1 MNKSNVVARLTA
13 TREVG
18 NVTIVEVHQDATF
31 HNFYRVY
38 TQVGRRYSTKRLVR
52 TASRNEW
59 ISPWYAT
66 YRIQPGLHLL
76 EAKWKDRT
84 NLKTVKLRIIK
95 KKAYRRLINAP
106 ANELGPLPVIRNVL
120 LKPVVPSLPIPVSR
134 MTFRLIEKRNKA
146 KLHAGSVR

>member
-31 HNFYRVY
+31 HQFYRIY
-38 TQVGRRYSTKRLVR
+38 TQIGRRRSTKRLVR
-52 TASRNEW
+52 TANRNAW
-59 ISPWYAT
+59 IEPWYAAHRT
-66 YRIQPGLHLL
+66 QPGLHLL
-76 EAKWKDRT
+76 EAKWKGRT

-95 KKAYRRLINAP
+95 KRAYRKLINAP

-120 LKPVVPSLPIPVSR
+120 LKPTVPAPRIPVEK
-134 MTFRLIEKRNKA
+134 MTFRLIEKRDKA
-146 KLHAGSVR
+146 ILHAGSVR